1 MKHAA
6 EYMLGYDCSGSTGN
20 SDFYHRKTQDIV
32 ERLIDN
38 CEVAID
44 GKHVTNVIRLRWDY
58 EVVEMTKSSLFMLNK
73 TKRGYGSTYPEVLV
87 DYIVK
92 NNFHGVLV
100 LITDGQISP
109 VDVRRCSDKLSDWK
123 FKKVFVFIIETS
135 SYGNIEESISCAFVR
150 NSPHVIEIYNIDGT
164 LKQNVVEITRES
176 FAILEKLDSIL
187 DEETFLSFVP
197 ELDNL
202 LMSINMGTHG
212 NAEIKKTLVKL
223 KNRII
228 RNRSN
233 NVGGIFEIS
242 DVVSN
247 PTTENLARVWNLYY
261 YGSSSFHGWEKTIDK
276 YISWCSGCL
285 LNTFDRK
292 IINRERLLPC
302 IPPAAPEIVELV
314 NNGNIAE
321 CPILMADS
329 CNFMILIRK
338 KDSLFHFLGQE
349 EHKELKDLLTNCP
362 LNALN
367 HAVVLDY
374 MKGLMDNVISIEA
387 YKELIEHGISGESP
401 LTREDIIGGI
411 CLGSHESHVKFS
423 NSVMRQCLTDGK
435 RLGNIDLWFA
445 VIYVMIVEK
454 RLVPHLDDY
463 LPHIREHMI
472 YRLENSTTYMCLSGL
487 PTFPTYRVP
496 LKIALWSVLSASAV
510 TDIPRHEPIRLHL
523 SYASVMFRLI
533 GLVGL
538 FLPEGVTGYINRL
551 ECLRWLLNE
560 KKKGER
566 EKIENIV
573 EALRYNFIELKEEK
587 RFIYLDG
594 MPTEQQTMSVKVKL
608 PGMFDLLSR
617 EEILYLNKICD
628 PNKAEADI
636 VYHMRTTPSGIQI
649 GSKIWNNYQ
658 ATMPYTKVDIC
669 EATCRPYYYVDGKNW
684 MEKASEI
691 YGEEQSSLISLNKL
705 FGDFVCKNN
714 GYPTKD
720 AFLVYLSDYFG
731 RRNKNTLP
739 VCMSQ
744 FLEEI
749 FDEYKEI
756 MEKVSV
762 EDFIKRLKK
771 SSEIRERVFIEKIF
785 KKKY

>member
-1 MKHAA
+1 MKNAA
-6 EYMLGYDCSGSTGN
+6 EYMLGYDCSGSTNN

-44 GKHVTNVIRLRWDY
+44 GKDVTNVIRLRWDDA
-58 EVVEMTKSSLFMLNK
+58 VVEMTKNSLLMLNK
-73 TKRGYGSTYPEVLV
+73 AKRGYGGTYPQVLV

-109 VDVRRCSDKLSDWK
+109 VDVRKCSDKLKDWK
-123 FKKVFVFIIETS
+123 FEKVFVFIIKTS
-135 SYGNIEESISCAFVR
+135 FYGNIEESISCAFVR
-150 NSPHVIEIYNIDGT
+150 NSPHVIEIYNNHGE
-164 LKQNVVEITRES
+164 LNQNVVEITRES

-202 LMSINMGTHG
+202 LMSINMGTNG
-212 NAEIKKTLVKL
+212 NAEIKETLVKL
-223 KNRII
+223 KKRII
-228 RNRSN
+228 RKRSN
-233 NVGGIFEIS
+233 NV
-242 DVVSN
+242 DVVSDIISN
-247 PTTENLARVWNLYY
+247 PSTENLARVWNLYY
-261 YGSSSFHGWEKTIDK
+261 YGSSVLNDWEKTMDK
-276 YISWCSGCL
+276 YISWCSGSL

-292 IINRERLLPC
+292 TINREHKAEVV
-302 IPPAAPEIVELV
+302 PPAAPEIVELV

-329 CNFMILIRK
+329 CNLMILIRK
-338 KDSLFHFLGQE
+338 KDSLFNFLGQE
-349 EHKELKDLLTNCP
+349 DHKELKDLLTNCP

-411 CLGSHESHVKFS
+411 CLGSHDSHVKFS
-423 NSVMRQCLTDGK
+423 NSVMRQCLTSGK

-472 YRLENSTTYMCLSGL
+472 YRLEHSTTYMCLSGL

-523 SYASVMFRLI
+523 SYASVMFHLI

-538 FLPEGVTGYINRL
+538 FLPEGVTRYINRL

-560 KKKGER
+560 KKKGDR

-587 RFIYLDG
+587 RLIYLDG

-636 VYHMRTTPSGIQI
+636 VYHMGTRPSGIEI

-669 EATCRPYYYVDGKNW
+669 EATCRPYFYYVDGKNW

-691 YGEEQSSLISLNKL
+691 YGDESSLISLNKL

-714 GYPTKD
+714 GYTTKN

-731 RRNKNTLP
+731 RRNKKTLP

-762 EDFIKRLKK
+762 KEFMERLRE
-771 SSEIRERVFIEKIF
+771 SLEIRDRVFIENNWRLS
-785 KKKY
+785 KKY